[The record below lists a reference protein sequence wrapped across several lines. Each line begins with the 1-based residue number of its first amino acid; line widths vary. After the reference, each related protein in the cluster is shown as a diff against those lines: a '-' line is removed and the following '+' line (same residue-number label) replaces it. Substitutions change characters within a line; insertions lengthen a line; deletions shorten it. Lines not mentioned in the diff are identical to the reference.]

1 MPDRPEPRLAHGPHP
16 AHHQRLAAGDDA
28 RVLDPSQAPV
38 VPGVSASPT
47 AYLASRLM
55 VAKGAKFDDQV
66 ALLQLVAQ
74 DVGWKV
80 QVNREPAKARAKLG
94 WEPKHRWEEAIKT
107 TIQWFKDHQPW
118 WRAIKSG
125 EYLKYYEQ
133 QYVKR

>member
-80 QVNREPAKARAKLG
+80 QVNREPAKARGLRVGVRTVQISTAS
-94 WEPKHRWEEAIKT
+94 PTVDR
-107 TIQWFKDHQPW
+107 QPDAW
-118 WRAIKSG
+118 
-125 EYLKYYEQ
+125 
-133 QYVKR
+133 